1 MFIRTAKVLI
11 ATVALVACPQAGA
24 AQDAA
29 AVLTAIEQGMGTDV
43 PRRVRIAVAGSGYKS
58 AGDTATH
65 YRIEPHTVEIDGAS
79 PDDVWTPMAFLAG
92 AAAGQATQT
101 TETLHGTAYT
111 VIRFT
116 AANGLVV
123 RGYVND
129 ANVLERIRTEAKT
142 AAGGMQVEEV
152 FFTWE
157 DFDGLRFP
165 SLIIQKQNDRVSRI
179 LVVSEVSRMDATSP
193 APPKS

>member
-1 MFIRTAKVLI
+1 MFIRTASGLI
-11 ATVALVACPQAGA
+11 ATVVLVACPQAGA

-58 AGDTATH
+58 AGDSATH

-79 PDDVWTPMAFLAG
+79 PDAVWTPIAFLAG
-92 AAAGQATQT
+92 AGASQATQT
-101 TETLHGTAYT
+101 KETLHGTAYT
-111 VIRFT
+111 VISFT
-116 AANGLVV
+116 AANGHVV
-123 RGYVND
+123 RGYVTD
-129 ANVLERIRTEAKT
+129 ETVLERIRTETKS
-142 AAGGMQVEEV
+142 AAGGMQNEEV

-157 DFDGLRFP
+157 DFDGLKFP

-179 LVVSEVSRMDATSP
+179 LVVSDVDRLDAPSA